1 MQYTYFK
8 SNYFRVFEGIF
19 PVDRID
25 FEIIQHLQNDG
36 RISNKSLAAKVGLAP
51 STCFERVK
59 QLQTK
64 GVINGI
70 HADIQPKALGI
81 GLEAIYF
88 IELAKHS
95 RELVETFQS
104 EIEQMPEVRSV
115 YLVSGQ
121 YDFLVH
127 VAVKDTEHL
136 RNLALDSFTIRPEVT
151 RIETVLIFDHRRKFV
166 LPSFVEK

>member
-1 MQYTYFK
+1 M
-8 SNYFRVFEGIF
+8 
-19 PVDRID
+19 DRID
-25 FEIIQHLQNDG
+25 FGIIRHLQNDG

-59 QLQTK
+59 QLQNK
-64 GVINGI
+64 GVINGV

-88 IELAKHS
+88 IGLAKHS

-127 VAVKDTEHL
+127 VAVRDTEHL
-136 RNLALDSFTIRPEVT
+136 RDLALDSFTIRPEVT
-151 RIETVLIFDHRRKFV
+151 RIETVLIFDHSRKFV
-166 LPSFVEK
+166 LPNFMDENDADGHEYTGANPS

>member
-1 MQYTYFK
+1 M
-8 SNYFRVFEGIF
+8 
-19 PVDRID
+19 DRID
-25 FEIIQHLQNDG
+25 FEIIRHLQNDG

-59 QLQTK
+59 QLHTEE
-64 GVINGI
+64 VINGV

-88 IELAKHS
+88 IGLAKHS
-95 RELVETFQS
+95 RALVETFQL

-166 LPSFVEK
+166 LPNFLDENNLNGHE